1 MGSLLALQL
10 ILSTVDW
17 HQTRE
22 IAAHPCAY
30 YETNGLMGRHP
41 DAGMV
46 NRHFIETEAL
56 VLGSAYLLPEYRTTI
71 LGASAAVEAGFV
83 AHNYHIGLKVSF

>member
-10 ILSTVDW
+10 ILSAVDW

-30 YETNGLMGRHP
+30 YETNAILGRHP

-46 NRHFIETEAL
+46 NRHFIETEAA
-56 VLGSAYLLPEYRTTI
+56 VLISAAVLPEYRTTI
-71 LGASAAVEAGFV
+71 LGASAAIEAGFV
-83 AHNYHIGLKVSF
+83 AHNYHIGLKVAF